1 MGPPDRALP
10 AEFKPTGKPIGAPL
24 ARSIL
29 LPLIRRVYG
38 AWRAGFKGGVVPDS
52 GSSGPHPGPDPHG
65 CVLLGRFRVER
76 VLGRGG
82 MGEVLLA
89 HDTLL
94 HRRVALKRL
103 RPDGAQGHEGSPEA
117 LTLRRAAILKEAR
130 RASRVSNRH
139 IAAIHDVVELGDDV
153 LIVMEFVDG
162 STLRER
168 LSAPLT
174 LELFWDLSRQCVDA
188 LGAAHAKGVIHRDI
202 KPENLMITPE
212 LELKILDF
220 GIARR
225 SDGLSGDAAPDST
238 TTSIERNPGVAGTPA
253 YMAPEAHYG
262 GHIDER
268 TDIFS
273 LGAVFYEM
281 LTARHPFAGDSGAP
295 TLDRIMNNAPVPV
308 NEWNTEVPAALSSVV
323 AKMLARDPAQR
334 YASCRDVS
342 AALTAARGGISPPL
356 ESAAPATDRR
366 ATHLLSRHRMPA
378 VLMAMAVVVTM
389 PFAWRALTAPRLP
402 RLRNLAILMP
412 ATPDA
417 SADFAAFALGSI
429 ELLALRLQRHQDDP
443 GFQMASFEE
452 SADEKLGRVEDARKL
467 LGANVALVPTLV
479 QTANGL
485 RARLE
490 LREPLRS
497 RLVAARTIEVPL
509 DEPLAFADTLYSTS
523 LELLG
528 LSKRGAGARFELGVR
543 GAGTLR
549 FLAQGIGRMRATVA
563 TDDVQPAI
571 EDFEMACR
579 TEPEAATARV
589 WLATSQLSRF
599 TQSQDSSWLARA
611 EVSARMAVALDSGR
625 SETYRVLGAILGY
638 RKRYA
643 ESLIQYRRACDID
656 PTQDVAWYRYGR
668 TWQRLGDADQERAV
682 YAAASQLRPHAW
694 RPRWWLGAW
703 ENRQGHIDAA
713 MHEYAEMIRRAPDFE
728 KGYSGLGGLLV
739 FQGEYTRAIDTLMIA
754 ISLRPTHGAFEN
766 LGSAYFNS
774 GHIAQAVDAYNQA
787 FQFGAPDYVMW
798 LNLGDAYFWLRDRPD
813 QAREAY
819 SQAVKLGREAMLGR
833 ARQNSSFD
841 PTIPANLAS
850 AFPKLGQPD
859 SARSYLAQA
868 LTNDSSSSAVQYNA
882 ALTHWQLGESAR
894 ALSWLERAVAG
905 GYPIAWLRD
914 SPVHRDWKVETRFR
928 DLIAAVPAP
937 SAPTSNPSPAGAGR

>member
-1 MGPPDRALP
+1 M
-10 AEFKPTGKPIGAPL
+10 
-24 ARSIL
+24 
-29 LPLIRRVYG
+29 
-38 AWRAGFKGGVVPDS
+38 PDS
-52 GSSGPHPGPDPHG
+52 GSPTPGPAADPLG
-65 CVLLGRFRVER
+65 RVLLGRFRVER

-94 HRRVALKRL
+94 HRSVALKRL
-103 RPDGAQGHEGSPEA
+103 RADGAQGHAGSPQA
-117 LTLRRAAILKEAR
+117 FDLRRGAILKEAR
-130 RASRVSNRH
+130 RASQLSNRH
-139 IAAIHDVVELGDDV
+139 IAAIHDVVELGGDV

-168 LSAPLT
+168 LREPLT
-174 LELFWDLSRQCVDA
+174 LDLFWNLSQQCVDA

-202 KPENLMITPE
+202 KPENLMLTRE
-212 LELKILDF
+212 LEIKILDF

-225 SDGLSGDAAPDST
+225 SEGLSGDAAPDST
-238 TTSIERNPGVAGTPA
+238 TTTIERHPGVAGTPA

-262 GHIDER
+262 GRIDER

-281 LTARHPFAGDSGAP
+281 LTARHPFAGDPGSP
-295 TLDRIMNNAPVPV
+295 MLDRIMNSAPVPV
-308 NEWNTEVPAALSSVV
+308 HERNPEVPVALSSVV

-342 AALTAARGGISPPL
+342 AALATARSGISPLAEPGT
-356 ESAAPATDRR
+356 PATGRR
-366 ATHLLSRHRMPA
+366 AMHRLSRRQRPA
-378 VLMAMAVVVTM
+378 VMVALAIVVAM
-389 PFAWRALTAPRLP
+389 PFAWRALAAPRLP

-417 SADFAAFALGSI
+417 SGDFAAFALGSV

-452 SADEKLGRVEDARKL
+452 SADEKLARVEDARKL
-467 LGANVALVPTLV
+467 LGANIALVPTLV

-497 RLVAARTIEVPL
+497 KLVSARTIEVPL
-509 DEPLAFADTLYSTS
+509 SEPLAFADSLYNTS

-528 LSKRGAGARFELGVR
+528 LPKRGTGTRLELGVR

-549 FLAQGIGRMRATVA
+549 FLAQGIGRMRAA
-563 TDDVQPAI
+563 GPTDDIQPAL

-589 WLATSQLSRF
+589 WLATAQLTRY
-599 TQSQDSSWLARA
+599 TQSRDSSWLTRA
-611 EVSARMAVALDSGR
+611 EASARMAVALDSGR
-625 SETYRVLGAILGY
+625 SETHRVLGAILGY
-638 RKRYA
+638 RKRHA
-643 ESLIQYRRACDID
+643 ESLIQYRRACEID

-668 TWQRLGDADQERAV
+668 TWQRLGDANQERAV

-694 RPRWWLGAW
+694 RPRWWLGSW
-703 ENRQGHIDAA
+703 EHRQGHIEAA
-713 MHEYAEMIRRAPDFE
+713 MHEYAEMIRRSPDFE

-754 ISLRPTHGAFEN
+754 VSLRPTHASFEN
-766 LGSAYFNS
+766 LGGAYFNS
-774 GHIAQAVDAYNQA
+774 GRIAQAVDAYNQA
-787 FQFGAPDYVMW
+787 FQFGTADYRMW
-798 LNLGDAYFWLRDRPD
+798 LNLGDAYYWLRDRPD
-813 QAREAY
+813 QARDAY
-819 SQAVKLGREAMLGR
+819 SQAVRLGRDAMLAR
-833 ARQNSSFD
+833 ARQGSSFD

-868 LTNDSSSSAVQYNA
+868 LVSDSGNTSVQYNA
-882 ALTHWQLGESAR
+882 ALTHWQLGERSR

-905 GYPIAWLRD
+905 GYPVAWLRD
-914 SPVHRDWKVETRFR
+914 SPVHRDWKAYPRFR
-928 DLIAAVPAP
+928 NLLATVHAP
-937 SAPTSNPSPAGAGR
+937 SASTSNPSPAGAGR